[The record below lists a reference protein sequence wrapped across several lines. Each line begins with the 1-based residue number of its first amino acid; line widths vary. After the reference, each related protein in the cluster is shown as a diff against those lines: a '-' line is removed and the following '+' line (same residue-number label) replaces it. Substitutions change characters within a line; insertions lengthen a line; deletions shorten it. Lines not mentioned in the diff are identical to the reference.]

1 MQKWEFGG
9 SHRTQISIPNVAKVM
24 EGYAKVDPTELKY
37 TVKAMGGCAK
47 VKVKLHKMSRCKKV
61 QQNDTRTIPFLIN
74 I

>member
-9 SHRTQISIPNVAKVM
+9 PHRTQTSIPHVAKVM
-24 EGYAKVDPTELKY
+24 EGYAKVDPRELKY
-37 TVKAMGGCAK
+37 TVKVMGWCAK
-47 VKVKLHKMSRCKKV
+47 VEVNLHNMSRCKKA